1 MARKEFSGVCALFFL
16 TNGAF
21 GDKIVQNRTI
31 GEDAM
36 LPADFLDDVALLRRL
51 YTRRFAELLR
61 ETGLNQAEM
70 DVLLFLAN
78 NPPYDTARDSTA
90 ADTWDLARPRRRTI
104 SRAVS

>member
-1 MARKEFSGVCALFFL
+1 
-16 TNGAF
+16 
-21 GDKIVQNRTI
+21 
-31 GEDAM
+31 M

-78 NPPYDTARDSTA
+78 NPLMIPPGRLCGGGALPNPMY
-90 ADTWDLARPRRRTI
+90 RPP
-104 SRAVS
+104 